1 MALLEK
7 YRAPTD
13 RFWTQAL
20 KQVYNGAA
28 LEDSTHFTPG
38 RGGGT
43 KSQGGRGL
51 AHWHTIRR
59 WCMQPAVR
67 SAGQYSVNVSPS
79 HTRWDI
85 RTSDRK
91 DPPDSD
97 QYCTAVT
104 GKSRALLRI

>member
-38 RGGGT
+38 RGGGPSPKGAGGLPT
-43 KSQGGRGL
+43 GTPLGGGACSQLFG
-51 AHWHTIRR
+51 A
-59 WCMQPAVR
+59 QA
-67 SAGQYSVNVSPS
+67 N
-79 HTRWDI
+79 TR
-85 RTSDRK
+85 
-91 DPPDSD
+91 
-97 QYCTAVT
+97 
-104 GKSRALLRI
+104 